1 MSSYEYRRYPYR
13 RPAELDGRSE
23 RRPVVIV
30 GAGIAGPTLALALA
44 ARGLPVVLLDD
55 DDSVSFGSRSI
66 CQARHSLET
75 WDRFGVARRMVDKGI
90 TWEQGEV
97 YLGDKPIYHFNLAP
111 EPGHKFPAFVNLQQY
126 YVEEYLYDRCLAE
139 PLIECRFRNKVVGVR
154 PGLQSVEVEVET
166 PDGRY
171 TLDAEWLVACD
182 GVRSAVRHLLGLPFT
197 GEVFHDQFLIADI
210 RFTSELPKE
219 RRFWFYPPFH
229 PTNSV
234 LLHRQA
240 DNVLRVDFQ
249 LGRDADPEEEKKPE
263 NVDRRLRQMFGPT
276 ASWEHE
282 WTSVYTFTCRMME
295 RFVQGR
301 VIFAGDAA
309 HVVSPFGARGG
320 NAAVADVDNLAWK
333 LARVLAGQSPPPLL
347 DSYCNERR
355 AAARENILNSTRSTD
370 FITPKFPASR
380 AFRDAALA
388 LARDFPFARALVNSG
403 RLSVP
408 TAQLGSPLDTPET
421 DADWTGGPGPGRAMV
436 DAPVGNGGDD
446 FLVDRLGLGFTVL
459 CFAERAGDLPALP
472 AGVSGLMV
480 APPGAPLPG
489 WTALCDRDGLLR
501 QRYDARPGTTYLIRP
516 DRYVAARWRTP
527 DGAALASAL
536 RRATATG

>member
-1 MSSYEYRRYPYR
+1 MSSYEYRQYPYR
-13 RPAELDGRSE
+13 RPPELDGKGA

-30 GAGIAGPTLALALA
+30 GAGMAGPTLALELA
-44 ARGLPVVLLDD
+44 ARGVSAVVLDEDD
-55 DDSVSFGSRSI
+55 TVSIGSRSI
-66 CQARHSLET
+66 CQAKHSLEV
-75 WDRFGVARRMVDKGI
+75 WDRFGIAQRMVDKGI

-97 YLGDKPIYHFNLAP
+97 YLRDRAIYRFNLQP

-126 YVEEYLYDRCLAE
+126 YVEEFLYERCLAE
-139 PLIECRFRNKVVGVR
+139 PAIDMRFRNKVVGVA
-154 PGLQSVEVEVET
+154 PHADHVVVEVET

-171 TLDAEWLVACD
+171 TLEAQWLVACD
-182 GVRSAVRHLLGLPFT
+182 GVRSPVRHMLGLPFE

-210 RFTSELPKE
+210 RLLDELPKE

-249 LGRDADPEEEKKPE
+249 LGRDADAEEEKKTE
-263 NVDRRLRQMFGPT
+263 NVDRRLRLMFGPE
-276 ASWEHE
+276 ARWEHE
-282 WTSVYTFTCRMME
+282 WTSVYTFTCRMMR

-320 NAAVADVDNLAWK
+320 NAAVADADNLAWK
-333 LARVLAGQSPPPLL
+333 LALVLRGEAPEALIETY
-347 DSYCNERR
+347 DSERQ

-380 AFRDAALA
+380 IFRDATLS
-388 LARDFPFARALVNSG
+388 LARDFPFARALINSG

-408 TAQLGSPLDTPET
+408 TSQAGSPLDTP
-421 DADWTGGPGPGRAMV
+421 DVDRDWTQGPAPGRAMV
-436 DAPVGNGGDD
+436 DAPLGNAW
-446 FLVDRLGLGFTVL
+446 LVDRVGMGFTLLAFGRSAV
-459 CFAERAGDLPALP
+459 APT
-472 AGVSGLMV
+472 GVSVPGVTVIEIEEEGLV
-480 APPGAPLPG
+480 
-489 WTALCDRDGLLR
+489 R
-501 QRYDARPGTTYLIRP
+501 QRYDARPGTVYLVRP
-516 DRYVAARWRTP
+516 DRYVAARWRRP
-527 DGAALASAL
+527 SSEAIRSAL
-536 RRATATG
+536 ERGMGRA